1 MSNLSTNEL
10 LQKIKSLEEK
20 VHHYESLLKSLSIN
34 TYENDNHHNKD
45 LFDLLLFAENNN
57 STDIQNEILLSQNY
71 GNFKQI
77 LKDFIQIILDSLP
90 IHVSIIDQCGL
101 ITLYNQQT
109 ALDFKINKTEF
120 IGKHISDLLQIDNS
134 QIELLNTLETGKEI
148 HNKEI
153 LDVNYGIIN
162 TRILRNAKGEI
173 IRVVGLFQFLNDARN
188 AEKLVMTGR
197 IAAGIAHEIRNPL
210 TTVRGYLQFLQ
221 DNVSNEMKQLF
232 HNLLI
237 PELDR
242 ANGIITDFL
251 SITKN
256 APYKPEPLN
265 INLFFK
271 QYMSQL
277 FNSTAILRNIQINY
291 DLSPKLDDLTVY
303 IDKKQLVQVFLNLF
317 QNSVEATS
325 KDSLCISLTSQLAEN
340 EIIILFKDNG
350 EGIPHSILP
359 FVFDPFFSTKD
370 EGTGLGLSLSRKLI
384 QNHMGTI
391 QVDSDSSGTTFTIR
405 LPVLTNVYNL

>member
-1 MSNLSTNEL
+1 MSSLSTNEL

-20 VHHYESLLKSLSIN
+20 VHHYESLLKSFSIN
-34 TYENDNHHNKD
+34 TNENDDFLYKD
-45 LFDLLLFAENNN
+45 LFDLILFTENSK
-57 STDIQNEILLSQNY
+57 STILEKEITSSPNY
-71 GNFKQI
+71 ANFKQI
-77 LKDFIQIILDSLP
+77 LNKWILTILDATP
-90 IHVSIIDQCGL
+90 IHITIIDQFGL

-134 QIELLNTLETGKEI
+134 QIELLKTLETGKEV

-153 LDVNYGIIN
+153 HDVNYGIIN
-162 TRILRNAKGEI
+162 TRILRNSKGEI

-271 QYMSQL
+271 QYLSQL
-277 FNSTAILRNIQINY
+277 FNSTAILRNIQISY
-291 DLSPKLDDLTVY
+291 DLSPKLDDLIVY

-317 QNSVEATS
+317 QNSVESTS
-325 KDSLCISLTSQLAEN
+325 KDSLCITLSSQLVDN
-340 EIIILFKDNG
+340 EIIIFFKDNG

-370 EGTGLGLSLSRKLI
+370 EGTGLGLPLTRKLI
-384 QNHMGTI
+384 QNHKGTI
-391 QVDSDSSGTTFTIR
+391 QVESDSSGTTFTVR

>member
-1 MSNLSTNEL
+1 MINLSTNEL
-10 LQKIKSLEEK
+10 LEKINSLEEK
-20 VHHYESLLKSLSIN
+20 VEHYESLLKSFSIN
-34 TYENDNHHNKD
+34 PYENNDPFNKD
-45 LFDLLLFAENNN
+45 LFDLLLFTESKE
-57 STDIQNEILLSQNY
+57 STNLQNGILLSPNY
-71 GNFKQI
+71 DNFKQLFKKCI
-77 LKDFIQIILDSLP
+77 ITILDATP
-90 IHVSIIDQCGL
+90 IHITIIDQCGL
-101 ITLYNQQT
+101 ITLYNHQT

-120 IGKHISDLLQIDNS
+120 IGKHISDLLQIDSS
-134 QIELLNTLETGKEI
+134 QIELIKTLETGKEI
-148 HNKEI
+148 FNKEI
-153 LDVNYGIIN
+153 HDVNYGIIN
-162 TRILRNAKGEI
+162 TRILRDSKGEI
-173 IRVVGLFQFLNDARN
+173 IRVVGIFQFLNDARN

-210 TTVRGYLQFLQ
+210 TTVRGYLQFIQ
-221 DNVSNEMKQLF
+221 DNVSSEMNQLF
-232 HNLLI
+232 NNLLI

-291 DLSPKLDDLTVY
+291 DLSPALDDLTVY

-317 QNSVEATS
+317 QNSVESTS
-325 KDSLCISLTSQLAEN
+325 KDSLCITLTSQLVDN

-350 EGIPHSILP
+350 EGIPHSFLP
-359 FVFDPFFSTKD
+359 FIFDPFFSTKD
-370 EGTGLGLSLSRKLI
+370 EGTGLGLPLTRKLI
-384 QNHMGTI
+384 QNHNGTI
-391 QVDSDSSGTTFTIR
+391 QVESTSSGTTFTIR
-405 LPVLTNVYNL
+405 LPVHTNVLN

>member
-1 MSNLSTNEL
+1 MINLSTNEL
-10 LQKIKSLEEK
+10 LEKINSLEEK
-20 VHHYESLLKSLSIN
+20 VEHYESLLKSFSIN
-34 TYENDNHHNKD
+34 PYENNDPFNKD
-45 LFDLLLFAENNN
+45 LFDLLLFTEIKE
-57 STDIQNEILLSQNY
+57 STNLQNGILLSPNY
-71 GNFKQI
+71 DNFKQLFKKCI
-77 LKDFIQIILDSLP
+77 ITILDATP
-90 IHVSIIDQCGL
+90 IHITIIDQCGL
-101 ITLYNQQT
+101 ITLYNHQT

-120 IGKHISDLLQIDNS
+120 IGKHISDLLQIDSS
-134 QIELLNTLETGKEI
+134 QIELIKTLETGKEI
-148 HNKEI
+148 FNKEI
-153 LDVNYGIIN
+153 HDVNYGIIN
-162 TRILRNAKGEI
+162 TRILRDAKGEI
-173 IRVVGLFQFLNDARN
+173 IRVVGIFQFLNDARN

-210 TTVRGYLQFLQ
+210 TTVRGYLQFIQ
-221 DNVSNEMKQLF
+221 DNVSSEMNQLF
-232 HNLLI
+232 NNLLI

-291 DLSPKLDDLTVY
+291 DLSPALDDLTVY

-317 QNSVEATS
+317 QNSVESTS
-325 KDSLCISLTSQLAEN
+325 KDSLCITLTSQLVDN

-350 EGIPHSILP
+350 EGIPHSFLP
-359 FVFDPFFSTKD
+359 FIFDPFFSTKD
-370 EGTGLGLSLSRKLI
+370 EGTGLGLPLTRKLI
-384 QNHMGTI
+384 QNHNGTI
-391 QVDSDSSGTTFTIR
+391 QVESTSSGTTFTIR
-405 LPVLTNVYNL
+405 LPVHTNVLN